1 MIHHWKYAV
10 IALMIG
16 LGVGLS
22 VGLGASMPVFAAV
35 AKDSVIPPPV
45 AVTGAKEQ
53 ADIAQAE
60 TYLQGLTTAK
70 ARFLQ
75 TAPDGTQQI
84 GTFYLSRP
92 GRLRFNYDNS
102 KDFVVADGY
111 FIYFYDS
118 QTKQQTNAP
127 IGQTLADFL
136 LRKKISLSGDLSVES
151 VTQTNG
157 LILIKVVQTN
167 NKNAGSLTLAFAD
180 QPYRLKKWRV
190 VDGTG
195 AVTEVELFQLQNNVD
210 LDSGLFAYS
219 DPLQGKTVHFNQ

>member
-1 MIHHWKYAV
+1 MKGHMKHIV
-10 IALMIG
+10 LLIALLVPLMTFTLPAPARAADAKTAQAG
-16 LGVGLS
+16 PS
-22 VGLGASMPVFAAV
+22 PVDAA
-35 AKDSVIPPPV
+35 A
-45 AVTGAKEQ
+45 AQ

-60 TYLQGLTTAK
+60 QFLQGLHDAK

-102 KDFVVADGY
+102 KDYVVADGY

-118 QTKQQTNAP
+118 QTGQQTNAP

-136 LRKKISLSGDLSVES
+136 LRKNISLHGDLTVES
-151 VTQTNG
+151 VIHTNG

-167 NKNAGSLTLAFAD
+167 NKNAGSLTMAFVD
-180 QPYRLKKWRV
+180 NPFHLKKWRV
-190 VDGTG
+190 VDGAG
-195 AVTEVELFQLQNNVD
+195 SVTEVELFQLQNNVD
-210 LDSGLFAYS
+210 LDHGMFAYT
-219 DPLQGKTVHFNQ
+219 DPMHGKTVHFNQ